1 MASNQEPEQPKKKKK
16 RIRSKNKDE
25 PIPGAFDLSAILN
38 SQQTFPL
45 SNNMNGQPYM
55 NNNTNFH
62 NMSMPMMS
70 SPFVTSPTQQFQMG
84 APYMPCPTPTQAS
97 PPQWATEL
105 LSKFEA
111 MSVKMNSIDEI
122 KSAVSSV
129 DFKLSEMKG
138 DMNKLSKRVLD
149 VETSQNFISK
159 SFDENIKM
167 HEKTNKKI
175 ESDIKKLATECEA
188 LRNDMSFIKRD
199 SKNLSDSKVNLQ
211 KIFKANEKLN
221 NDLESIKCESM
232 RDNLLFHG
240 IKESEGEDCALII
253 KSMCE
258 NNLEIEDELNIKS
271 AFRLE
276 CWINNTCNIEID
288 DFVCK
293 SIPLSRK
300 KYKQGCGMY
309 VMIRKILSPYVKIID
324 ISYET
329 LIWIRIA
336 KELTGCES
344 DYLIANLYIPP
355 QNSSFYRIHNCDLFY
370 ELESQ
375 MIHYSAECPNI
386 FVIGDLNARTANMN
400 DYVQN
405 DKLHDSILDRVGDLF
420 TYVADE
426 ALSCRNNPD
435 AGTNDYG
442 TKLLNLCKSS
452 GLRIINGRHP
462 DGLSNDFTYSGP
474 RGMSVI
480 DYLLAKPNNIE
491 KVLKFITSNF
501 TTYSDHA
508 PIHVQ
513 FKTKCTMQ
521 CNDINSNLMDGEE
534 SQFFKWN
541 KEFRDLCYNALLV
554 NADDLSSTI
563 ANMDIASQ
571 DGMDLCINNFTQCLT
586 NVTAPFFQT
595 NAKSKSEI
603 KAKFPKS
610 ESKY

>member
-138 DMNKLSKRVLD
+138 DMKKLSKRVLD

-159 SFDENIKM
+159 SFDENIKV

-271 AFRLE
+271 AFRLGKKNE
-276 CWINNTCNIEID
+276 VALSSQNEGQERIRPILVKFSD
-288 DFVCK
+288 RQKRDSVRKRSYKLK
-293 SIPLSRK
+293 SSSISITDQYPKSVVEKRKSLIPYLK
-300 KYKQGCGMY
+300 KA
-309 VMIRKILSPYVKIID
+309 RDADVKAV
-324 ISYET
+324 
-329 LIWIRIA
+329 LIKDKLFIGGVLYSGGPLDVA
-336 KELTGCES
+336 
-344 DYLIANLYIPP
+344 IANAKKEKIKFSDSENVLHKS
-355 QNSSFYRIHNCDLFY
+355 QNHDG
-370 ELESQ
+370 
-375 MIHYSAECPNI
+375 AD
-386 FVIGDLNARTANMN
+386 VMN
-400 DYVQN
+400 
-405 DKLHDSILDRVGDLF
+405 
-420 TYVADE
+420 E
-426 ALSCRNNPD
+426 
-435 AGTNDYG
+435 
-442 TKLLNLCKSS
+442 
-452 GLRIINGRHP
+452 NG
-462 DGLSNDFTYSGP
+462 
-474 RGMSVI
+474 
-480 DYLLAKPNNIE
+480 
-491 KVLKFITSNF
+491 
-501 TTYSDHA
+501 
-508 PIHVQ
+508 
-513 FKTKCTMQ
+513 MQ
-521 CNDINSNLMDGEE
+521 VS
-534 SQFFKWN
+534 
-541 KEFRDLCYNALLV
+541 
-554 NADDLSSTI
+554 
-563 ANMDIASQ
+563 
-571 DGMDLCINNFTQCLT
+571 
-586 NVTAPFFQT
+586 
-595 NAKSKSEI
+595 
-603 KAKFPKS
+603 
-610 ESKY
+610 